1 MEIVTERLLLRRF
14 MVSDITQV
22 YLEALND
29 PSIIGMTE
37 ARHKNWN
44 KENASVFIE
53 SVNNSSSIL
62 FGVFLKDSGK
72 PIGNVRL
79 FDIHSIHLRGELS
92 LLFYDK
98 SEWGNGFATEAVEA
112 VVKYAFDLLKLHRIT
127 ADYYANNIASS
138 KVFKKAGFQI
148 EGTFADHFNI
158 GTNKYIDS
166 IRVAKINSQ

>member
-1 MEIVTERLLLRRF
+1 MEINTERLLLRQF

-22 YLEALND
+22 YLDALND

-37 ARHKNWN
+37 ARHKIWN
-44 KENASVFIE
+44 KEMASAFIE
-53 SVNNSSSIL
+53 SVNNKSSIL

-79 FDIHSIHLRGELS
+79 FDIHPIHHRGELS

-98 SEWGNGFATEAVEA
+98 SEWGNGFATEAVGA
-112 VVKYAFDLLKLHRIT
+112 VIKYAFEFLKLHRVM

-138 KVFKKAGFQI
+138 KVFKKTGFEI
-148 EGTFADHFNI
+148 EGIFKDHFNTGENI
-158 GTNKYIDS
+158 YVDS
-166 IRVAKINSQ
+166 VRVAKINNH